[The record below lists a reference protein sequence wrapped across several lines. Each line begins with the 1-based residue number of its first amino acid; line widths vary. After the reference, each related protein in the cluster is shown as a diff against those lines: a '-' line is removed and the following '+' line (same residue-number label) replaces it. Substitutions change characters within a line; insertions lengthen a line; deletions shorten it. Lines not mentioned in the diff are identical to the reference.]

1 MKLPNKY
8 IFFLMTTIFCINP
21 SYVNAQIAII
31 ANKSVNVISMDITN
45 LKNLYTIQS
54 NEAGSQKVKLFFLN
68 ENGDTENKFLSTMGK
83 SLLELKK
90 IWLTAKLTG
99 NGKPPD
105 MVASAQ
111 DMIEKIKSTPGA
123 IGFVDLKY
131 INESIKVL
139 LKID

>member
-1 MKLPNKY
+1 MKFLNKY
-8 IFFLMTTIFCINP
+8 ILILIAALFCIN
-21 SYVNAQIAII
+21 SSFINAQIAII
-31 ANKSVNVISMDITN
+31 ANKSVNITSIDITN

-68 ENGDTENKFLSTMGK
+68 ENGDTENKFLGAMGK

-90 IWLTAKLTG
+90 VWLTAKLTG

-105 MVASAQ
+105 MVATAK

-123 IGFVDLKY
+123 IGFVDLKSV
-131 INESIKVL
+131 NESIKVL